1 MKSRIFTVTCLLI
14 FIVSLV
20 ITGCTKEENSVEK
33 NGDEVFTLR
42 ISTSGATE
50 DNIDLAE
57 KIFLERYPKAKIE
70 YIISPWSETR
80 EKQLVLMSMGDI
92 PDIAKTGGWAQEFY
106 QDGVLENLRPEVSTW
121 DVFSQFTPGQL
132 ERMQFGEDISAL
144 NYNTNTI
151 LLLYNKRILN
161 QLGVEPPKTFKDLE
175 EIGRLIAE
183 KQLKND
189 SGAKVFATTVTTHP
203 WEIGAWIWSNGGE
216 FMNEDLTKTL
226 IDTPKSI
233 EAHKYAQSFVK
244 KGWAPMP
251 DGTTDQ
257 MWLNGQIATYF
268 TGEWTLPASFDA
280 GIDVGVTTVPIGI
293 GGQSITSTGGCDWA
307 IFKES
312 KNKDK
317 AYEFLQIMYS
327 EEFQIQAD
335 RGVTTLST
343 YDNPEKQSNWKE
355 IGVLEA
361 KIAQQKQLR
370 TTKHNYMDGPY
381 KYPEARDIYIEALER
396 MFFNDENPEIL
407 LKDAASKINK
417 NH

>member
-1 MKSRIFTVTCLLI
+1 MKSKKFSLFMLLLI
-14 FIVSLV
+14 TTLLI
-20 ITGCTKEENSVEK
+20 IGCEKKESVEVSPE
-33 NGDEVFTLR
+33 DEVFTLR

-57 KIFLERYPKAKIE
+57 KIFLERYPKARIE

-80 EKQLVLMSMGDI
+80 EKQLVLLSMGDI

-106 QDGVLENLRPEVSTW
+106 QDGVLENLRPEVSKW
-121 DVFSQFTPGQL
+121 DVFSKFTPGQL
-132 ERMQFGEDISAL
+132 ERMQFGDNIAAL

-151 LLLYNKRILN
+151 LLLYNKEILN
-161 QLGVEPPKTFKDLE
+161 QLGVEPPSSFKDLE
-175 EIGRLIAE
+175 NIGRLIEE
-183 KQLKND
+183 KDLKNS

-216 FMNEDLTKTL
+216 FMNDDLTKTL
-226 IDTPKSI
+226 IDTPESI
-233 EAHKYAQSFVK
+233 KAHKYTQSFVTN
-244 KGWAPMP
+244 GWAPMP

-280 GIDVGVTTVPIGI
+280 GIDVGVITVPIGI

-307 IFKES
+307 IFKNS

-317 AYEFLQIMYS
+317 AYEFLKIMYS

-335 RGVTTLST
+335 RGVTTLGT
-343 YDNPEKQSNWKE
+343 YNHPEKQANWKQA
-355 IGVLEA
+355 GVLDA
-361 KIAQQKQLR
+361 KMVQQEQLK
-370 TTKHNYMDGPY
+370 TTRYNYMDGPY
-381 KYPEARDIYIEALER
+381 KYPEGREIYIEVLER
-396 MFFNDENPEIL
+396 MFFNAEDPEVL
-407 LKDAASKINK
+407 LQNAASAINK